1 MSLPGAGERTLRRNL
16 WAQLGGSRHPETFGP
31 QSVNL
36 ERKPFSVLEFL
47 GGGIALATIALIAF
61 GGLRVAQPRNSLPAP
76 TRYASVSIQSSE
88 ALAKLSLEQPRELSD
103 VAGATRDVQSP
114 DTRLGTGNSTPIESN
129 GAKAPRPP
137 VADRSAAP
145 AAGWPVGLRIR
156 QRGIEAD
163 SLGVFTDVISGPPL
177 PDPLRDSRLAN
188 SQRRNVPDSPG
199 VRADSNFIG
208 GWTDDI
214 GRCRTGRKAPLV
226 ISSRAAKTANG
237 ECDFG
242 FVAREAANRWRV
254 TAICA
259 AGENFWRANIALKL
273 MEPNLTWSSER
284 GTETYVRC
292 KRRWRSG
299 RL

>member
-1 MSLPGAGERTLRRNL
+1 M
-16 WAQLGGSRHPETFGP
+16 
-31 QSVNL
+31 SVNS
-36 ERKPFSVLEFL
+36 ERKPFSVPEFL
-47 GGGIALATIALIAF
+47 GGGIALATVALIAF
-61 GGLRVAQPRNSLPAP
+61 GGLRVTQPRNSLPAP
-76 TRYASVSIQSSE
+76 ARYAPVSIQSSE
-88 ALAKLSLEQPRELSD
+88 ALAKLSLEQPRQLSD

-137 VADRSAAP
+137 AADRSAAP
-145 AAGWPVGLRIR
+145 AA
-156 QRGIEAD
+156 
-163 SLGVFTDVISGPPL
+163 
-177 PDPLRDSRLAN
+177 
-188 SQRRNVPDSPG
+188 

-226 ISSRAAKTANG
+226 ISLRAAKTANG

-259 AGENFWRANIALKL
+259 AEGRFWRANIALQL

-292 KRRWRSG
+292 NRRWRSG

>member
-1 MSLPGAGERTLRRNL
+1 M
-16 WAQLGGSRHPETFGP
+16 
-31 QSVNL
+31 SVNS

-47 GGGIALATIALIAF
+47 GGGVALATVVLIAF
-61 GGLRVAQPRNSLPAP
+61 GGLRVAQPQNSLPAP
-76 TRYASVSIQSSE
+76 ARYEPVSIRSSE
-88 ALAKLSLEQPRELSD
+88 ALAKLSIEQPSELSD
-103 VAGATRDVQSP
+103 VAGTTRDVQSP

-137 VADRSAAP
+137 VADRSEVPTADR
-145 AAGWPVGLRIR
+145 PVGL
-156 QRGIEAD
+156 GIQQHGIVAD
-163 SLGVFTDVISGPPL
+163 SPGVFTNVILGPPL
-177 PDPLRDSRLAN
+177 SNPLRDFRLAN
-188 SQRRNVPDSPG
+188 GQQRNVPDPPG

-237 ECDFG
+237 ECNFG

-259 AGENFWRANIALKL
+259 AEGNFWRANIALKL

-292 KRRWRSG
+292 KR
-299 RL
+299 